1 MKRLDK
7 ELYEKHAKRLEAIIN
22 INSTFVPYLK
32 RPDFNNAIKTQLNI
46 LAVCEKKFPKANLAK
61 KYSSAT
67 LVDTLNQITKDTFKI
82 NPNYKYEDD
91 TDLIDSINYLFTFCN
106 NMFRV
111 NLDDLVEGKKVTAT
125 DPKIDLRA
133 KVEWGDEGKKISP
146 NFAFAGGIPL
156 ASTPYENPYFVGK
169 AYAKLTDDMNQGK
182 FYRFTTKPKI
192 VLIAKWIIAA
202 LMMLSVLALIT
213 TSVLAFIAA
222 DLKVTDSEGTAGTLN
237 SVGAIGSG
245 VLYIFVALF
254 SIYPIYILLRGLLS
268 KNLNSK
274 YYFSGGLI
282 ITFIILTGII
292 IMPDMRITWLL
303 EKMGITIV
311 PDQVGSACIA
321 FLGWKIMYVVT
332 LGIIAAA
339 IIPMVIASIM
349 NPKPDTA
356 AVEAKI
362 KEYIDMFTAESVQSP
377 VPPSV
382 DKQTPQEDKKPKK

>member
-1 MKRLDK
+1 MKKLEK

-46 LAVCEKKFPKANLAK
+46 LAICEKKFPKAKLAK
-61 KYSSAT
+61 KYSSQA
-67 LVDTLNQITKDTFKI
+67 LVDTLNQITKDTFQV

-91 TDLIDSINYLFTFCN
+91 TDLIDSINYLYTFCN

-111 NLDDLVEGKKVTAT
+111 NLDDLVAGKQITAT

-133 KVEWGDEGKKISP
+133 KAEWDDEGKKISP

-169 AYAKLTDDMNQGK
+169 AYAKLTDDMKQGK
-182 FYRFTTKPKI
+182 FYRFTSKPKI

-202 LMMLSVLALIT
+202 LMVLSVLALIT
-213 TSVLAFIAA
+213 TSVLAFMAA
-222 DLKVTDSEGTAGTLN
+222 DLKLQNAEGEMRTMNDA
-237 SVGAIGSG
+237 GAIGSG

-268 KNLNSK
+268 KNLNTK
-274 YYFSGGLI
+274 YYFSSGLI
-282 ITFIILTGII
+282 ITFIILTAII

-303 EKMGITIV
+303 EKTGFQITEKAGQAYV
-311 PDQVGSACIA
+311 A
-321 FLGWKIMYVVT
+321 FIGWKIMYVVT
-332 LGIIAAA
+332 LGIIGAS
-339 IIPMVIASIM
+339 IIPMVLASIM

-356 AVEAKI
+356 AVDAKI

-377 VPPSV
+377 VPPSA
-382 DKQTPQEDKKPKK
+382 DKQTPQEDKKTKK